1 MSTSRGSWILTLC
14 LLGGVVGYTVFARAT
29 ASEPVSQPSETVSV
43 SATPPPAPL
52 PSLSASSSDS
62 ATPTASSSGPRTS
75 PAVPGGSDTSSLS
88 AAERRD
94 VTTFAE
100 TFMKALAKPPKGV
113 TARQWWSTVASMLT
127 DDAVDVYAGISPA
140 VIPFRHVTGPIVIE
154 AIDPDS
160 DAFWVQ
166 PVTIGTDAGTY
177 RLLVQL
183 KSAGFADRLQVIE
196 IQEP

>member
-1 MSTSRGSWILTLC
+1 
-14 LLGGVVGYTVFARAT
+14 
-29 ASEPVSQPSETVSV
+29 
-43 SATPPPAPL
+43 
-52 PSLSASSSDS
+52 
-62 ATPTASSSGPRTS
+62 
-75 PAVPGGSDTSSLS
+75 
-88 AAERRD
+88 
-94 VTTFAE
+94 
-100 TFMKALAKPPKGV
+100 
-113 TARQWWSTVASMLT
+113 MLT

-154 AIDPDS
+154 AIDADS